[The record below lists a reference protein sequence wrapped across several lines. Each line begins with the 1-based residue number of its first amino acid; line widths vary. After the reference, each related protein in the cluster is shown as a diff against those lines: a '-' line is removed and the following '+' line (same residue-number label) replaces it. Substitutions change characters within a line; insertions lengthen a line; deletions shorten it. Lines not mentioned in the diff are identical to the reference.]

1 MPPTRASRPQLPSA
15 LQFLLA
21 PRVMRHIAIFQLDHG
36 LDFQD
41 ARRWCLAAQLYR
53 WHLEHQYGPRWKRRA
68 PAAEAVAASWYHFHP
83 DRVPEGPGRDLVRP
97 SSTSPPTGPPAPPAA
112 PASPRRGRTGPKR
125 APKKPSRGPVVISRV
140 APWLLMTCSGRSGT

>member
-1 MPPTRASRPQLPSA
+1 MPPTRAPRPQLPSA

-53 WHLEHQYGPRWKRRA
+53 WHLERQYGPRWKRRA
-68 PAAEAVAASWYHFHP
+68 PAAEITAASWHHFHP
-83 DRVPEGPGRDLVRP
+83 ERVPEGPGRDLVRAVLDVTAHW
-97 SSTSPPTGPPAPPAA
+97 SSGRPGIAPPGL
-112 PASPRRGRTGPKR
+112 PRKDGSEAGAEERR
-125 APKKPSRGPVVISRV
+125 
-140 APWLLMTCSGRSGT
+140 

>member
-83 DRVPEGPGRDLVRP
+83 DRVPEGPGRDLVRAVLDV
-97 SSTSPPTGPPAPPAA
+97 TAHWSPGAAGRPGIAPPREDRAE
-112 PASPRRGRTGPKR
+112 ASSEEALPRAGGD
-125 APKKPSRGPVVISRV
+125 
-140 APWLLMTCSGRSGT
+140 L